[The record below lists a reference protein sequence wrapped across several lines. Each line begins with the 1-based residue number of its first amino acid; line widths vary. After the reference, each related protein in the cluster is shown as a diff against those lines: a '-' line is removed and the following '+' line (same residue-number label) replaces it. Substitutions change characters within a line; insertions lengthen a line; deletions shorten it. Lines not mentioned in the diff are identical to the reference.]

1 MPAPSRINSVAG
13 SFAQFSRNQASAD
26 VTEPGSTH
34 DYSYKASLVGR
45 AHRFTLTDD
54 GVQFQIGRRSGC
66 FRYNEIAAINLSYR
80 PVSMQSR
87 RFRADIT
94 DRSGQRIAV
103 LSTTWQTVALVAPQ
117 DAGYRAFI
125 VVLHER
131 MHAAGS
137 TAVLTGGLRPAVY
150 ATAVVLLAL
159 VGLAMAALLVRA
171 LISGEF
177 AGALFLVGF
186 AALFAWQTGGFVLRN
201 RPTPYGFGSLPRKL
215 LP

>member
-1 MPAPSRINSVAG
+1 M
-13 SFAQFSRNQASAD
+13 
-26 VTEPGSTH
+26 TEPGSTL
-34 DYSYKASLVGR
+34 DYSYKASLVGS
-45 AHRFTLTDD
+45 AHRFTLTDH
-54 GVQFQIGRRSGC
+54 GLQFQIGRRSGC
-66 FRYNEIAAINLSYR
+66 FRYDEIAAINLSYR

-87 RFRADIT
+87 RFRADIS
-94 DRSGQRIAV
+94 DRSGERIAV

-125 VVLHER
+125 VALHDR

-137 TAVLTGGLRPAVY
+137 KAVLTGGLRPAVY
-150 ATAVVLLAL
+150 VGAVVLLAL

-171 LISGEF
+171 LMSGEF

-201 RPTPYGFGSLPRKL
+201 KPRAYGIHDLPREL